1 MALLPGRSV
10 YSTAGPAK
18 ARRAGRAN
26 RRVAAK
32 GLPGNGKAPAQA
44 HGANRVTACPAGTV
58 GREEPLHT
66 PARAACSMTPQS
78 GSSAGPSA
86 VSPSGVNRA
95 GWRDQRSSDCSQ
107 CTRPPVRDQIGFVRS
122 GWFGPGPA
130 AGAHRAS
137 PRCQPSQLVLP
148 LPIMELIS
156 VTWSAGGA
164 VIDTGLPQSDMCM
177 STLNA
182 PLFEVL
188 ELTDSRTGRLS
199 EVAIHTSMV
208 SLVMPL
214 DFMSDLS

>member
-1 MALLPGRSV
+1 
-10 YSTAGPAK
+10 
-18 ARRAGRAN
+18 
-26 RRVAAK
+26 
-32 GLPGNGKAPAQA
+32 
-44 HGANRVTACPAGTV
+44 
-58 GREEPLHT
+58 HT
-66 PARAACSMTPQS
+66 PARAACSTPPR
-78 GSSAGPSA
+78 GADHRAGPSA

-95 GWRDQRSSDCSQ
+95 GWRDQRSSDWSQ

-122 GWFGPGPA
+122 GWIGPGPA
-130 AGAHRAS
+130 AGARGAS
-137 PRCQPSQLVLP
+137 LRCQGAQLVLP
-148 LPIMELIS
+148 PRLPIAELIS

-164 VIDTGLPQSDMCM
+164 EIETGLPQSDMCM

-214 DFMSDLS
+214 DFMSDLSWAIWSGVRFLAAAELSKAVAGSTVPE